1 MIDFLAA
8 SRDPAV
14 SSTLE
19 DVSRSQI
26 YDKAVREAAR
36 RALAQL

>member
-19 DVSRSQI
+19 DVSRSQT

>member
-8 SRDPAV
+8 SRDPAAF
-14 SSTLE
+14 STL
-19 DVSRSQI
+19 DAVSRSQT
-26 YDKAVREAAR
+26 YDKAVRDAAR